1 MTLKLTRGLWTWAAV
16 LALELLVIIPLS
28 GWQRTCGALAIA
40 LALYLAW
47 RWAGRRA
54 AWRRKS
60 LSLADEV
67 SLPPAAYRQPVI
79 LVCGDGLQ
87 GLFEATGTDKVDLRI
102 TLQGCYLRVASSEQL
117 PQMVDSVLS
126 HRPHWSGQLCVLYII
141 NPGEHAELA
150 VLAGQLRMFRHQLAL
165 ARRHGVVLPLLQA
178 TYLQG
183 SHGAGPW
190 FSWEAGAEQPD
201 VRDAGARS
209 SLGEWQRQAT
219 DLLNAADR
227 LRASV
232 QLDSLAEWLAENV
245 QAHLVARDARDPACT
260 AVACAVT
267 LVPALSG
274 TVAGNLWQQW
284 VCDKTALGE
293 TARPDQ
299 SAVAPLPFPDPLLPL
314 LRVKVHV
321 TPWRRAGLIAL
332 WLFAAA
338 MATALLS
345 SAWQNNLLARQIS
358 DDLRR
363 YLAIPLPE
371 HPGQPEF
378 AMREAAMTVLRADA
392 ARLDGYYHHGAP
404 LQLGFGLYQ
413 GERLRAELQ
422 AAIAAYRLP
431 PEAPLAVAGTPGP
444 VRLDSLS
451 LFAVGSAKLKPE
463 STKLLINA
471 LVDIKAQPGWLIV
484 IAGHT
489 DATGNSEQNLQL
501 SRARAGAVRDWMQR
515 MGDIPDSCFA
525 VQGFGASQP
534 IASNDTEIGR
544 AANRRVD
551 IRLVPE
557 VGACA
562 LPTTAPEGKHQ
573 SHSAAVNY

>member
-16 LALELLVIIPLS
+16 LALALLVIIPLP

-47 RWAGRRA
+47 RWTSRRD
-54 AWRRKS
+54 AWQRQAF
-60 LSLADEV
+60 SLADDV

-87 GLFEATGTDKVDLRI
+87 ELFETAGADKVALRI
-102 TLQGCYLRVASSEQL
+102 TPQGCYLRTASPEQL
-117 PQMVDSVLS
+117 PQMVDSVLAR
-126 HRPHWSGQLCVLYII
+126 RPHWAGQLSVLYII
-141 NPGEHAELA
+141 NPGEHVDVA
-150 VLAGQLRMFRHQLAL
+150 VMAGQLRMFRHQLAL

-178 TYLQG
+178 TYLQS
-183 SHGAGPW
+183 SHGTGPW

-209 SLGEWQRQAT
+209 SLGEWQRQAA
-219 DLLNAADR
+219 DLLTSADR
-227 LRASV
+227 LCTSV
-232 QLDSLAEWLAENV
+232 QLDNVAEWLAENV
-245 QAHLVARDARDPACT
+245 QAHLVARDARDPACI

-284 VCDKTALGE
+284 VCNKTGLGD
-293 TARPDQ
+293 TARLDPGV
-299 SAVAPLPFPDPLLPL
+299 VAALSFPDPLLPL
-314 LRVKVHV
+314 LRVKVHA
-321 TPWRRAGLIAL
+321 TPWRRASLIAL

-338 MATALLS
+338 MLAALVS

-371 HPGQPEF
+371 HPGRPEF
-378 AMREAAMTVLRADA
+378 AMREAAITALRADA
-392 ARLDGYYHHGAP
+392 ARLDGYYHNGAP

-413 GERLRAELQ
+413 GERLRAELL

-431 PEAPLAVAGTPGP
+431 PEAPSAVAGVPGP

-451 LFAVGSAKLKPE
+451 LFAVGSAMLKPE

-489 DATGNSEQNLQL
+489 DATGNTEQNLQL

-515 MGDIPDSCFA
+515 MGEIPDSCFA

-562 LPTTAPEGKHQ
+562 LPTAAPEGKHQ